1 MAHPADNN
9 PLLATFQGLRKG
21 LLRMATYLTGSTDD
35 AEDALQDAFV
45 KMWTKRADIH
55 TANEAAAILTVAVKH
70 LSIDRIRRKQATPFV
85 ELTECCRNDCEP
97 TDESKE
103 DTQLKYNEV
112 MLLIHTRL
120 TPLQQQIIHL
130 RDYEEKSYDEIAL
143 ELNMQPTAVRMQ
155 LSRARKTIRDIYREL
170 HAND

>member
-1 MAHPADNN
+1 MAYPPDNN
-9 PLLATFQGLRKG
+9 PLLAAFQRLRKG
-21 LLRMATYLTGSTDD
+21 LLRMATGLTGCADD

-45 KMWTKRADIH
+45 KMWTKRTDIH
-55 TANEAAAILTVAVKH
+55 TADEAAAMLTVAVKH
-70 LSIDRIRRKQATPFV
+70 LSIDRIRRRQTAPLV
-85 ELTECCRNDCEP
+85 ELTECYRNYCEP
-97 TDESKE
+97 ADESKE
-103 DTQLKYNEV
+103 DTQIKYNEV
-112 MLLIHTRL
+112 MQLIRTRL

-130 RDYEEKSYDEIAL
+130 RDYREKSYDDIAY